1 MQQKTTEKMIPEDYE
16 FNLSDFALFM
26 SVMKV
31 KEAYEDVLSI
41 ILDESDLKLKE
52 VKAEQV
58 VLNKSGKRAIR
69 LDAWALDVRERQFD
83 MEMQNDTQGDNIR
96 RRSRFYQGMIDTPIL
111 KSGKETRYKHLP
123 STTIIFITQDDI
135 FGKDLAMY
143 TFSERCEEVPELSLE
158 DGTSKIFLN
167 MTSKNGRPELISLLQ
182 YMRHTTLDNEN
193 ITVKDKRILD
203 LDRIVGEVKQ
213 SEEWEAV
220 EMNIFELGV
229 ARGEELGEERGIEK
243 GIETGTAQTLVKT
256 IDSAMKNLGI
266 NLQQACE
273 ALGTSIEEY
282 ENAKQTLA
290 LLKDARPATPNNTD
304 DTDNEI

>member
-41 ILDESDLKLKE
+41 ILDESDLRLKE

-83 MEMQNDTQGDNIR
+83 MEMQNDTQGDDIR
-96 RRSRFYQGMIDTPIL
+96 RRSRFYQGMIDTPVL
-111 KSGKETRYKHLP
+111 KSGKETRYRHLP
-123 STTIIFITQDDI
+123 STTIIFITQEDI
-135 FGKDLAMY
+135 FGRDLAMY

-182 YMRHTTLDNEN
+182 YMKHTTLDNEN

-220 EMNIFELGV
+220 EMNIFEIGV
-229 ARGEELGEERGIEK
+229 AHGEERGIEK
-243 GIETGTAQTLVKT
+243 GIEKGTAQTLVKN

-266 NLQQACE
+266 GLQQACE

-290 LLKDARPATPNNTD
+290 LLKNAPAALNNTD
-304 DTDNEI
+304 DTDDEI